1 VPAPFAAIIARC
13 LEPDRGR
20 RYQHAGEVRA
30 AMTAVR
36 ARTAPSLAGRRR
48 SWLTA
53 AAITL
58 LVGTGLVAA
67 KIGDITDRWSGSGSR
82 PVVHSIAVLP
92 LVNLSGDS
100 IAGLLG
106 GWIDRRAHYDAGTS
120 DLSASGC
127 REARSC
133 DTRNT
138 QRSTRDVARAL
149 GVDGVLEGSVTR
161 LADRVHITAQLI
173 DAASDTHL
181 WAQSYDRSFDD
192 ALALPSELSRAVA
205 RETGLPVS
213 SLSPPRAVNPAA
225 LDAYLHGHYLWF
237 SPGSGGLQYFL
248 EAVHLQPD

>member
-1 VPAPFAAIIARC
+1 
-13 LEPDRGR
+13 
-20 RYQHAGEVRA
+20 
-30 AMTAVR
+30 
-36 ARTAPSLAGRRR
+36 
-48 SWLTA
+48 LTA

-92 LVNLSGDS
+92 LVNLSGDPLQDYL
-100 IAGLLG
+100 ADGLTDELITMLARQTSVRVVVAKLG
-106 GWIDRRAHYDAGTS
+106 HAIQEHTAIYTRCRARTGCGRRARRFGDAS
-120 DLSASGC
+120 
-127 REARSC
+127 R
-133 DTRNT
+133 
-138 QRSTRDVARAL
+138 
-149 GVDGVLEGSVTR
+149 
-161 LADRVHITAQLI
+161 DRVHITAQLI